1 MAVARVSFPKLH
13 DGQKHI
19 YHNRTKRDVIRC
31 GRRYGK
37 TTLFEV
43 MAGNFAINKKYV
55 GFFSPTYKLMIPS
68 YNRIARLVRPI
79 IERSSKIDG
88 IIELKTG
95 GHIEFWTLNDEN
107 AGRSRFYD
115 EVIIDEASLVKKGM
129 QEIWNEAIS
138 PTLLDRNG
146 NATMAGTPKG
156 IDDEN
161 YFYLACSDKSLGWN
175 EFHAPTSANPML
187 NPESV
192 ANLIKITPPL
202 VYQQEFLAEFVDW
215 SGAAFFSLQS
225 LLVDTQ
231 PCLWPQHVDAVYA
244 VIDSATKTGKEH
256 DGTGVTYFARSA
268 HHGVPL
274 VILDWDIVQ
283 IEGALL
289 ETWLP
294 TVFQRLEELAVATKA
309 RMGTAGVHIEDKA
322 SGMILIQQ
330 AQRRGWDA
338 HPIDSELT
346 AVGKEE
352 RAISVSGYVYRG
364 MVKLAKAAFEKVVNY
379 KGITRNH
386 FLTQVLGFRIG
397 EKDQADDLTD
407 CFTYGIALGLG
418 NDQGF

>member
-1 MAVARVSFPKLH
+1 MAVAKVSFPKLH
-13 DGQKHI
+13 DGQKNI
-19 YHNRTKRDVIRC
+19 YHNRSKRDVIRC

-68 YNRIARLVRPI
+68 YNRIARIVRPI

-107 AGRSRFYD
+107 AGRSRYYD

-129 QEIWNEAIS
+129 KEIWEEAIA

-161 YFYLACSDKSLGWN
+161 YFYLACTDKKLGWQ

-187 NPESV
+187 NAESV
-192 ANLIKITPPL
+192 ANLIHTTAPL

-225 LLVDTQ
+225 LLVDGQ
-231 PCLWPQHVDAVYA
+231 PCLWPQNVDAVYA

-256 DGTGVTYFARSA
+256 DGTAVAYFARSA
-268 HHGVPL
+268 YHGTPL
-274 VILDWDIVQ
+274 VVLDYDIVQ

-294 TVFQRLEELAVATKA
+294 TVFQRLEDLAVSTKA
-309 RMGTAGVHIEDKA
+309 RMGVAGVHIEDKA

-346 AVGKEE
+346 SVGKEE

-364 MVKLAKAAFEKVVNY
+364 MVKLAKAAFDKVVNY

-418 NDQGF
+418 NDEGF